1 MNEYMKT
8 YQHQMDQITLSAAA
22 DQRILSDLRQA
33 AAQRTTPRR
42 RKRIGNMRAAVI
54 AAAILIAALGAVAVG
69 AAVHAILVRAQKT
82 ASAVA
87 EHVTAVSLGESY
99 YYDLLGEETG
109 TIYAMTDSDHDHDLT
124 DQQVIVWRSTDQADS
139 WESVFTLP
147 DQLNEGS
154 SLIEGDLWMGSS
166 GIEAMIITDEPDPA
180 ADGAYHRRVY
190 RIATDSC
197 TEYNMDEVYARLGS
211 QEHLYN
217 VLYVND
223 HTIALAA
230 ADTCLLYDTET
241 REIIKELPY
250 NLTMGFLLTQN
261 RFLIYGKEV
270 YTCLNADT
278 LQEQAPEP
286 ELLQFVQTVYEA
298 NGSDILPPMQGQDDS
313 IICVTESGL
322 YEYRNRETTQVR
334 QLSRAIYGG
343 HPVNGL
349 LPACRAGENDYYVC
363 TFYTGGMVIWQIST
377 DAEEMK

>member
-42 RKRIGNMRAAVI
+42 RKRIGNMRAAVV

-147 DQLNEGS
+147 DTLSANSE
-154 SLIEGDLWMGSS
+154 LLAGDLRTGAD
-166 GIEAMIITDEPDPA
+166 GIEAVVIIDEGLPDA
-180 ADGAYHRRVY
+180 SGSYLQRVY
-190 RIATDSC
+190 RITSDSC
-197 TEYNMDEVYARLGS
+197 TEYRMDEVYDRIGS
-211 QEHLYN
+211 PFSIK
-217 VLYVND
+217 YVND
-223 HTIALAA
+223 HTIALLSSEA
-230 ADTCLLYDTET
+230 CLLYDTDT
-241 REIIKELPY
+241 MEIVKELPY
-250 NLTMGFLLTQN
+250 DLTMICLLTRDQ
-261 RFLIYGKEV
+261 FLIYGREI
-270 YTCLNADT
+270 YTCLDADS
-278 LQEQAPEP
+278 LQEQTPEAG
-286 ELLQFVQTVYEA
+286 LQQFIETMYAA
-298 NGSDILPPMQGQDDS
+298 NNGEVAPPMQAQGDAV
-313 IICVTESGL
+313 ICATKSGL
-322 YEYRNRETTQVR
+322 YEYRAGETRQIR
-334 QLSRAIYGG
+334 QLSEAVFGG
-343 HPVNGL
+343 YAVNGL
-349 LPACRAGENDYYVC
+349 LPVCKAGEGEYYVC
-363 TFYTGGMVIWQIST
+363 TLQDNGMVIWQISA